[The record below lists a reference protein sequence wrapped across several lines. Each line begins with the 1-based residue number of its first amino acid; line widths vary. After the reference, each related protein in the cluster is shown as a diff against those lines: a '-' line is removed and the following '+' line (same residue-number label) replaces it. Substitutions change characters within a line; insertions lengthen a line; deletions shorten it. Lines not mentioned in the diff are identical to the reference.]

1 MSSEQSAVESD
12 AVKRDDT
19 HWMDRALAWARR
31 GEGFTRPNP
40 PVGAVVVRG
49 GRLLGA
55 GFHARAGLPHAEVEA
70 LNACRESARGA
81 TLYVT
86 LEPCCTHGRT
96 PPCTDLLIRSRIQRV
111 VVGCSDP
118 NPRHAA
124 RGFHILQDAGIAVTR
139 GVRETECRR
148 LIEPFA
154 CRLALGRP
162 FVTLKLAMTLDGRI
176 ADRDGKSKWITG
188 PEARDAV
195 QSLRRRVDAVMVGAG
210 TVVADDPSLRCRLPD
225 APPAWRVVVDSRG
238 RTPAGAQVLTDPW
251 AEWTVMATSAACSE
265 ARRRAWGRKGSRIWT
280 LPVNRDGQ
288 VSLPRLLRRL
298 ADEGIMHV
306 LCEGGGELAGG
317 LIRARLADECLFFYA
332 PVVLGDARAVSG
344 VAGADFSLARMPRM
358 RIEEVTRLGADL
370 LVRARPDRTNHGGRD
385 RFR

>member
-1 MSSEQSAVESD
+1 
-12 AVKRDDT
+12 
-19 HWMDRALAWARR
+19 MDRALQLARR

-49 GRLLGA
+49 GRLLGE

-70 LNACRESARGA
+70 LHACRESARGA

-96 PPCTDLLIRSRIQRV
+96 PPCTDLLIRSRIKRV
-111 VVGCSDP
+111 VVGCADP
-118 NPRHAA
+118 NPRHAS

-139 GVRETECRR
+139 GVREAECRR

-176 ADRDGKSKWITG
+176 ADREGKSKWITG

-195 QSLRRRVDAVMVGAG
+195 QALRRRVDAVMVGAG
-210 TVVADDPSLRCRLPD
+210 TVVADNPSLRCRLPD
-225 APPAWRVVVDSRG
+225 APPAWRVVVDGRG

-251 AEWTVMATSAACSE
+251 AEWTVMATSSACPE
-265 ARRRAWGRKGSRIWT
+265 ARRRAWGRKGCRVWT
-280 LPVNRDGQ
+280 LPVNREGQ

-298 ADEGIMHV
+298 ADEGLLHV
-306 LCEGGGELAGG
+306 LCEGGGALAGG
-317 LIRARLADECLFFYA
+317 LIRAGLADECLFFYA
-332 PVVLGDARAVSG
+332 PAILGDAHAVSG
-344 VAGADFSLARMPRM
+344 VTGADFSLARMPRM

-370 LVRARPDRTNHGGRD
+370 LVRSRPDRTNQGNRD
-385 RFR
+385 RS